1 MASWYY
7 RSKRWSSSG
16 HTKEILSE
24 EGGGPLGHKGG
35 NWYPFGR
42 HIGLCH
48 ELIDFLKPI
57 PLSVKVL
64 RGALNKNDYKEGF
77 DSVIHSVASYIE
89 VTIRHL

>member
-1 MASWYY
+1 M
-7 RSKRWSSSG
+7 
-16 HTKEILSE
+16 
-24 EGGGPLGHKGG
+24 
-35 NWYPFGR
+35 
-42 HIGLCH
+42 

-64 RGALNKNDYKEGF
+64 RGALNKNDYKDF